1 MGKYNVFVG
10 MDVHARSITAQ
21 ARIVDEVTGE
31 KIKEAH
37 KRFSG
42 KYCTG
47 DIACWVLSLG
57 DNPYCAYESG
67 CTGVLLAQELRE
79 LGIACDVIAIS
90 TLPRSTKDKQT
101 KCDKLDA
108 KAILGEITHQ
118 DPRYSCVYIP
128 TKAEEGRREL
138 VRTYIQAKDNAK
150 QTKQRLDSFLMRYG
164 HIWNEKTP
172 SGNLKKATGR
182 AYEEWL
188 SKITFENED
197 IKCAFDILRR
207 RRDLAQDE
215 FNQAKQ
221 MINNSHSELTIILSW
236 WL

>member
-67 CTGVLLAQELRE
+67 CTGVIVSARV
-79 LGIACDVIAIS
+79 A
-90 TLPRSTKDKQT
+90 
-101 KCDKLDA
+101 
-108 KAILGEITHQ
+108 
-118 DPRYSCVYIP
+118 
-128 TKAEEGRREL
+128 
-138 VRTYIQAKDNAK
+138 
-150 QTKQRLDSFLMRYG
+150 
-164 HIWNEKTP
+164 
-172 SGNLKKATGR
+172 
-182 AYEEWL
+182 
-188 SKITFENED
+188 
-197 IKCAFDILRR
+197 
-207 RRDLAQDE
+207 
-215 FNQAKQ
+215 
-221 MINNSHSELTIILSW
+221 
-236 WL
+236 